1 MTVWRQLEQVPP
13 DLGPTVVTIG
23 NFDGVHRGH
32 RLVLDR
38 ARGAAGALGPHVP
51 VVVVTFEPH
60 PMAVLA
66 PERAPVALTTMAQR
80 SRLLAATGHEHV
92 LVLPFDRSMAAWS
105 PEEFVRRVLVDTLH
119 AAVVVVGAN
128 FRFGHRASGDVDTLR
143 QLGGRL
149 GFTVDGLDLV
159 GGDPPWSSTV
169 VRQALDRGDV
179 EAAAAV
185 LGRPHSVEGV
195 VVEGDHRG
203 RALGYPTANVP
214 TSGMVAVPADGVYAG
229 TLQRLDDEVDQNTAP
244 PLPAAISVGTNPT
257 FGGVERRVESYVLD
271 RDDLELYGV
280 LVRVDF
286 LVRLRGQ
293 IRFDGVD
300 NLVRQMAEDVERTR
314 IALGRGWSPTEQ

>member
-1 MTVWRQLEQVPP
+1 VTVWRQLEQVPP

-38 ARGAAGALGPHVP
+38 ARTAAGRVGPDVP

-66 PERAPVALTTMAQR
+66 PDRAPVALTTMAQR
-80 SRLLAATGHEHV
+80 TRLLAATGDEHV
-92 LVLPFDRSMAAWS
+92 LVLPFDRTMAAWS
-105 PEEFVRRVLVDTLH
+105 PEEFVRRVLVDRLH

-143 QLGGRL
+143 RLGERL

-179 EAAAAV
+179 ETATAV

-229 TLQRLDDEVDQNTAP
+229 TLQRLDDDLAL

-280 LVRVDF
+280 PVRVDF
-286 LVRLRGQ
+286 VVRLRGQ
-293 IRFDGVD
+293 VRFYGVD
-300 NLVRQMAEDVERTR
+300 DLVRQMAEDVERTR
-314 IALGRGWSPTEQ
+314 IALGVAPA

>member
-38 ARGAAGALGPHVP
+38 ARAAARSLGPHVP

-66 PERAPVALTTMAQR
+66 PDRAPVALTTMAQR
-80 SRLLAATGHEHV
+80 SRLLAATGDAHV
-92 LVLPFDRSMAAWS
+92 LVLPFDRAMAAWS
-105 PEEFVRRVLVDTLH
+105 PEMFVRRVLVDTLH
-119 AAVVVVGAN
+119 AVVVVVGAN

-169 VRQALDRGDV
+169 VRQALDLGDV
-179 EAAAAV
+179 EAAATV

-229 TLQRLDDEVDQNTAP
+229 TLQRLDDDMAP

-293 IRFDGVD
+293 VRFDGVD
-300 NLVRQMAEDVERTR
+300 DLVRQMAEDVERTR
-314 IALGRGWSPTEQ
+314 AALGPASA

>member
-1 MTVWRQLEQVPP
+1 VTVWRQLEQVPP

-38 ARGAAGALGPHVP
+38 ARTAAGRVGPDVP

-66 PERAPVALTTMAQR
+66 PDRAPVALTTMAQR
-80 SRLLAATGHEHV
+80 TRLLAATGDEHV
-92 LVLPFDRSMAAWS
+92 LVLPFDRTMAAWS
-105 PEEFVRRVLVDTLH
+105 PEEFVRRVLVDRLH

-143 QLGGRL
+143 RLGERL

-179 EAAAAV
+179 ETATAV

-229 TLQRLDDEVDQNTAP
+229 TLQRLDDDLAL
-244 PLPAAISVGTNPT
+244 PLPAAVSVGTNPT

-280 LVRVDF
+280 PVRVDF

-293 IRFDGVD
+293 VRFDGVD
-300 NLVRQMAEDVERTR
+300 DLVRQMAEDVERTR
-314 IALGRGWSPTEQ
+314 IALGAAPA

>member
-38 ARGAAGALGPHVP
+38 ARAAAGALGPHVP

-66 PERAPVALTTMAQR
+66 PERAPVALTTVAQR

-229 TLQRLDDEVDQNTAP
+229 TLQRLDDEGDQNTAP

-300 NLVRQMAEDVERTR
+300 DLVRQMAEDVERTR
-314 IALGRGWSPTEQ
+314 IALGPAPA

>member
-38 ARGAAGALGPHVP
+38 ARRAAEALDANVP

-60 PMAVLA
+60 PLAVLA
-66 PERAPVALTTMAQR
+66 PDRAPATLTTMAQR
-80 SRLLAATGHEHV
+80 TRLLAGTGDEHV
-92 LVLPFDRSMAAWS
+92 LVLPFDHAMAAWS
-105 PEEFVRRVLVDTLH
+105 PEEFARRVLVDTLH

-149 GFTVDGLDLV
+149 GFTVDGLELV

-179 EAAAAV
+179 ETAAAV

-229 TLQRLDDEVDQNTAP
+229 TLQRLDDEAAP
-244 PLPAAISVGTNPT
+244 ALPAAISVGSNPT

-280 LVRVDF
+280 LLRVEF
-286 LVRLRGQ
+286 LARLRGQ
-293 IRFDGVD
+293 VRFDGVD
-300 NLVRQMAEDVERTR
+300 DLVRQMADDVEQTR
-314 IALGRGWSPTEQ
+314 IALGSARA

>member
-1 MTVWRQLEQVPP
+1 MTVWRQLDQVPP

-38 ARGAAGALGPHVP
+38 ARSAAEALGPDVP

-60 PMAVLA
+60 PLAVLA
-66 PERAPVALTTMAQR
+66 PDRAPVALTTMAQR
-80 SRLLAATGHEHV
+80 IRLLSTTDDEHV
-92 LVLPFDRSMAAWS
+92 LVLPFDRAMAAWS
-105 PEEFVRRVLVDTLH
+105 PEEFVRRVLAATLH
-119 AAVVVVGAN
+119 AAVVVVGVN

-143 QLGGRL
+143 HLGLEL
-149 GFTVDGLDLV
+149 GFTVDGVDLV

-169 VRQALDRGDV
+169 IRRALDHGDV
-179 EAAAAV
+179 ETAATV

-214 TSGMVAVPADGVYAG
+214 TSGLVVAPADGVYAG
-229 TLQRLDDEVDQNTAP
+229 TLQRLDVEDAP
-244 PLPAAISVGTNPT
+244 PLPAAISVGSNPT

-280 LVRVDF
+280 PVRVAF
-286 LVRLRGQ
+286 FGRLRGQ
-293 IRFDGVD
+293 VRFDGVD
-300 NLVRQMAEDVERTR
+300 DLVRQMADDVERTR
-314 IALGRGWSPTEQ
+314 AALGPAPA

>member
-38 ARGAAGALGPHVP
+38 ARTAAGRVGPDVP

-66 PERAPVALTTMAQR
+66 PDRAPVALTTMAQR
-80 SRLLAATGHEHV
+80 TRLLAATGDEHV
-92 LVLPFDRSMAAWS
+92 LVLPFDRTMAAWS
-105 PEEFVRRVLVDTLH
+105 PEEFVRRVLVDRLH

-143 QLGGRL
+143 RLGERL

-179 EAAAAV
+179 ETATAV

-229 TLQRLDDEVDQNTAP
+229 TLQRLDDDLAL
-244 PLPAAISVGTNPT
+244 PLPAAVSVGTNPT

-280 LVRVDF
+280 PVRVDF
-286 LVRLRGQ
+286 VVRLRGQ
-293 IRFDGVD
+293 VRFYGVD
-300 NLVRQMAEDVERTR
+300 DLVRQMAEDVERTR
-314 IALGRGWSPTEQ
+314 IALGAAPA

>member
-38 ARGAAGALGPHVP
+38 ARTAAGRVGPDVP

-66 PERAPVALTTMAQR
+66 PDRAPVALTTMAQR
-80 SRLLAATGHEHV
+80 TRLLAATGDEHV
-92 LVLPFDRSMAAWS
+92 LVLPFDRTMAAWS
-105 PEEFVRRVLVDTLH
+105 PEEFVRRVLVDRLH

-143 QLGGRL
+143 RLGERL

-179 EAAAAV
+179 ETATAV

-214 TSGMVAVPADGVYAG
+214 TSGMVTVPADGVYAG
-229 TLQRLDDEVDQNTAP
+229 TLQRLDDDLAL

-280 LVRVDF
+280 PVRVDF

-293 IRFDGVD
+293 VRFDGVD
-300 NLVRQMAEDVERTR
+300 DLVRQMAEDVERTR
-314 IALGRGWSPTEQ
+314 TALGPAPA

>member
-1 MTVWRQLEQVPP
+1 VTVWRQLEQVPP

-38 ARGAAGALGPHVP
+38 ARAAAGALGPHVP

-66 PERAPVALTTMAQR
+66 PERAPVALTTVAQR

-92 LVLPFDRSMAAWS
+92 LVLPFDRAMAAWS

-229 TLQRLDDEVDQNTAP
+229 TLQRLDDEGDQNTAP

-300 NLVRQMAEDVERTR
+300 DLVRQMAEDVERTR
-314 IALGRGWSPTEQ
+314 IALGRDWSPTEQ

>member
-1 MTVWRQLEQVPP
+1 VTVWRQLEQVPP

-38 ARGAAGALGPHVP
+38 TRTAAGRVGPDVP

-66 PERAPVALTTMAQR
+66 PDRAPVALTTMAQR
-80 SRLLAATGHEHV
+80 TRLLAATGDEHV
-92 LVLPFDRSMAAWS
+92 LVLPFDRTMAAWS
-105 PEEFVRRVLVDTLH
+105 PEEFVRRVLVDRLH

-143 QLGGRL
+143 RLGERL

-179 EAAAAV
+179 ETATAV

-229 TLQRLDDEVDQNTAP
+229 TLQRLDDDLAL

-280 LVRVDF
+280 PVRVDF
-286 LVRLRGQ
+286 VVRLRGQ
-293 IRFDGVD
+293 VRFYGVD
-300 NLVRQMAEDVERTR
+300 DLVRQMAEDVERTR
-314 IALGRGWSPTEQ
+314 IALGAAPA